1 VGCEGG
7 HKKIVIN
14 NEPQPVSVV
23 LVSFTVNANL
33 IFLEVSDNIVVA
45 VDTVQVTVLGSFTEQ
60 LDTLFFDVKFDTGVL
75 NFEESSFYSD
85 LTALVDPDFDSFLV
99 TPRSFGFPV
108 DVLGRS
114 QSVAVPATLGLF
126 AIALLAFV
134 GLSRKAE
141 SINLIR

>member
-1 VGCEGG
+1 
-7 HKKIVIN
+7 
-14 NEPQPVSVV
+14 
-23 LVSFTVNANL
+23 
-33 IFLEVSDNIVVA
+33 
-45 VDTVQVTVLGSFTEQ
+45 
-60 LDTLFFDVKFDTGVL
+60 
-75 NFEESSFYSD
+75 

-108 DVLGRS
+108 DVVGRS